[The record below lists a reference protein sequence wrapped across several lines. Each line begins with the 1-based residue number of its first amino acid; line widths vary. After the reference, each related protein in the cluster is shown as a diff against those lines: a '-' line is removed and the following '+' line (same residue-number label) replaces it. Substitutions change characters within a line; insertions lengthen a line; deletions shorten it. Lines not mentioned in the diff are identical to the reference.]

1 MACQLKNNPM
11 TKYILNSGRA
21 MTSAD
26 RGRKFFD
33 EIFKGLGRNPKLLI
47 CNFALA
53 RDRWEE
59 KFAGDLQYFKEVF
72 DDIEPVLTLAF
83 PDKFEQQ
90 IKENDAVFIHGGD
103 DHLIQYWLKKYDLQK
118 IWKGKVV
125 AGSSA
130 GSDVLSKHFWTCDWR
145 QCFDGLGILPI
156 KFLAHYKSEYG
167 INDPRGPVD
176 WEKGYEELEKYCDAN
191 LPIYALKEGEFEVFE
206 I

>member
-1 MACQLKNNPM
+1 
-11 TKYILNSGRA
+11 

-33 EIFKGLGRNPKLLI
+33 EVFNGLGKNPRLLI

-59 KFAGDLQYFKEVF
+59 KFAGDVQYFKDVF
-72 DDIEPVLTLAF
+72 VDVDPVLTLAF
-83 PDKFEQQ
+83 PEKFEEQ
-90 IKENDAVFIHGGD
+90 IKETDSIFIHGGD
-103 DHLIQYWLKKYDLQK
+103 DHLIKYWLKKFDVPK
-118 IWKGKVV
+118 IWEGKVV

-130 GSDVLSKHFWTCDWR
+130 GSDVLVKHFWTCDWR

-167 INDPRGPVD
+167 INDPRGSVD
-176 WEKGYEELEKYCDAN
+176 WEKGHAELEKYGDYN
-191 LPIYALKEGEFEVFE
+191 LPIYALEEGEFEVFE